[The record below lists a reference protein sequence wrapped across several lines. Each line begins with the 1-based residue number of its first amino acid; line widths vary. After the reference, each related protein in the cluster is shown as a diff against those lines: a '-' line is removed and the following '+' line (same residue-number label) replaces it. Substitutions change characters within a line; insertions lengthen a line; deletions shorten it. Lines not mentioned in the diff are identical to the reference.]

1 MGLAIRTFSDVGF
14 EQYLK
19 AQRKRNLRQIVC
31 YAKKYHNILETG
43 DASRLLQAKSPA
55 IRRHG
60 LEALCLY
67 SKHIGCYNH
76 FKDIRA
82 RYQLGWGSAN
92 EDNLRYFTNY
102 LHGCGNLEV
111 MIAWLKDALQKVPSY
126 LGNVLLYNTLSGLR
140 PTEALL
146 SIRLIQTDFGNYVN
160 EELGV
165 LENFRYPE
173 FISKKTKKAYLTVYD
188 DSILQVAL
196 NAKPY
201 ITWKAVRSQLKRLG
215 IDSVHT
221 KYCRAIFATWLR
233 KQGIEQEIIS
243 LYQGRVPS
251 TIFQAS
257 YLKTNIREDRER
269 ILKAVHQIKK
279 ELIK

>member
-1 MGLAIRTFSDVGF
+1 
-14 EQYLK
+14 
-19 AQRKRNLRQIVC
+19 
-31 YAKKYHNILETG
+31 
-43 DASRLLQAKSPA
+43 
-55 IRRHG
+55 
-60 LEALCLY
+60 
-67 SKHIGCYNH
+67 
-76 FKDIRA
+76 
-82 RYQLGWGSAN
+82 
-92 EDNLRYFTNY
+92 
-102 LHGCGNLEV
+102 
-111 MIAWLKDALQKVPSY
+111 
-126 LGNVLLYNTLSGLR
+126 
-140 PTEALL
+140 
-146 SIRLIQTDFGNYVN
+146 
-160 EELGV
+160 V

-251 TIFQAS
+251 IIFQAS

-269 ILKAVHQIKK
+269 ILKAVHQLKK